1 MTTEK
6 FSKSKENENGDSA
19 SGLIV
24 PTSLQKIL
32 CRNPFHRWENRRRK
46 SPLPPASWRTLFSR
60 HTGIVGAWLLQS
72 TQIHRRRHLSPP
84 GTVIARYRSPAWVE
98 IEFIYSLPQISLFS
112 GKVTSS
118 SQVSVNLQLIKLLVG
133 FARLSSFLPAC
144 TLSCLLWP
152 HLSIGCAGCDK
163 GETTVSIRR
172 VPRISS
178 VRLTAKETQTNR
190 RKECSECWCLG
201 AWGMH
206 CD

>member
-1 MTTEK
+1 METVLQGWSCPPVFRRHSTRTHPTDEK
-6 FSKSKENENGDSA
+6 TGEGRV
-19 SGLIV
+19 L
-24 PTSLQKIL
+24 
-32 CRNPFHRWENRRRK
+32 
-46 SPLPPASWRTLFSR
+46 LPPASWRTLFSR

-72 TQIHRRRHLSPP
+72 TQAHRRRHLSPP

-112 GKVTSS
+112 GKLTSS

-133 FARLSSFLPAC
+133 FAKLSYFLPAC

-172 VPRISS
+172 LPRISS
-178 VRLTAKETQTNR
+178 VRHSKGDSDEQE
-190 RKECSECWCLG
+190 KVV
-201 AWGMH
+201 
-206 CD
+206 